1 MQEVSINIDQ
11 NIAFLAKRTVAR
23 YGDREDLVSK
33 VVEAVHRPI
42 TSRTA
47 NLWQE
52 NGGAWDW
59 L

>member
-47 NLWQE
+47 NL
-52 NGGAWDW
+52 
-59 L
+59 